1 MTREDKTKEELLEE
15 IALLRSSSEQRQAML
30 DASPAMI
37 FYKDKENRCVRVNE
51 AFARANGMSM
61 EEMEGKTMWDLYPR
75 EAAEHYWQDDK
86 EVMASGNPKLNIV
99 EDMKTPHGIMWV
111 ETSKIPL
118 RGPKG
123 EIVGIVGFALDITD
137 RRRAEE
143 ALRSSEA
150 QIRALVDNIG
160 LGITYIDKDYKVI
173 FTNKTQGD
181 LFRRPPAEF
190 AGKHCFFAFEK
201 RDDICLHCP
210 GKIAM
215 ATGRKAQVESTGRRQ
230 DGSSFPVHIVAF
242 PFFLQDGKVAG
253 FIEVVEDV
261 TERRRAEKELQKS
274 AEMVQLLLYSTAEA
288 IYGLDRNGLC
298 SFVNAACLKILGYE
312 RPEELLGKNMHDLIH
327 SKHADGTL
335 YEIAHCPI
343 FKAFREEQEI
353 HVDNEVFWRR
363 DGTSFSAEYWSH
375 PIRQENKVVGAV
387 VTFLDITER
396 RQTEKELKQKLKEL
410 EQFNK
415 IAVGREL
422 KMIELKEKL
431 KALEEGK
438 Q

>member
-1 MTREDKTKEELLEE
+1 
-15 IALLRSSSEQRQAML
+15 
-30 DASPAMI
+30 
-37 FYKDKENRCVRVNE
+37 
-51 AFARANGMSM
+51 
-61 EEMEGKTMWDLYPR
+61 
-75 EAAEHYWQDDK
+75 
-86 EVMASGNPKLNIV
+86 
-99 EDMKTPHGIMWV
+99 
-111 ETSKIPL
+111 
-118 RGPKG
+118 
-123 EIVGIVGFALDITD
+123 
-137 RRRAEE
+137 
-143 ALRSSEA
+143 
-150 QIRALVDNIG
+150 
-160 LGITYIDKDYKVI
+160 
-173 FTNKTQGD
+173 
-181 LFRRPPAEF
+181 
-190 AGKHCFFAFEK
+190 
-201 RDDICLHCP
+201 
-210 GKIAM
+210 M